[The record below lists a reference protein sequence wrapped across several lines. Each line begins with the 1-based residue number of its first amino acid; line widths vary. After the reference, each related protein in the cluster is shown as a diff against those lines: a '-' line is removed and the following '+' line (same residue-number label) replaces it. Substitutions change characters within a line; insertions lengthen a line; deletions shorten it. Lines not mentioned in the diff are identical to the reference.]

1 MGDDVAVVR
10 DETRTYDDGTIAR
23 VRVLAVPESE
33 RYPRGIKYAM
43 HYSEVGADDPI
54 VRFDN
59 HHGPHELHMGG
70 RTWEIEFPGWSTLYE
85 TWRASLPRTKRI
97 EW

>member
-1 MGDDVAVVR
+1 MGEDVEVLR
-10 DETRTYDDGTIAR
+10 DEIRAYDDETVAR

-33 RYPRGIKYAM
+33 QYPEGIKYAM
-43 HYSEVGADDPI
+43 HYGDVGADHPI

-70 RTWEIEFPGWSTLYE
+70 RTWIIDFPGLSTVYE
-85 TWRASLPRTKRI
+85 TWRAALPPEKRI
-97 EW
+97 DW